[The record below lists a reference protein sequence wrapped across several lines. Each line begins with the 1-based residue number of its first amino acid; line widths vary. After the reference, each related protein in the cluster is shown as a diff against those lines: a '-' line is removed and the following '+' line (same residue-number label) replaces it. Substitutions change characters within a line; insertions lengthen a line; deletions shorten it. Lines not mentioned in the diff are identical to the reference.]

1 MLSLFNERV
10 SFVWD
15 RSVRKEHFENI
26 MCLSVNYVVNM
37 TTMQMDMKDLSL
49 EKLTPGI

>member
-1 MLSLFNERV
+1 M
-10 SFVWD
+10 WD
-15 RSVRKEHFENI
+15 RSVSKEHFANI

-49 EKLTPGI
+49 EKLTLGI